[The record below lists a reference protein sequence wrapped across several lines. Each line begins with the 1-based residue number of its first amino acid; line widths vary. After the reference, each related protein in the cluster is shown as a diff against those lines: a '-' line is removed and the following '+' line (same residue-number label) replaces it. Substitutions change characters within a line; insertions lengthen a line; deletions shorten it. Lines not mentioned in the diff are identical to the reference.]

1 MPTFDCEVDVDD
13 FMDELSE
20 REIKEVIEWL
30 QENEDDFDESSI
42 LPKNLNFDESL
53 LLQNLNKI
61 KANLIQ
67 VTLEEMEVINQI
79 AKRL

>member
-1 MPTFDCEVDVDD
+1 MPTFDCYVDVDD

-20 REIKEVIEWL
+20 SEIKEVIEWL
-30 QENEDDFDESSI
+30 QDNTEGFIDI
-42 LPKNLNFDESL
+42 PHGKLNFDDAM

-61 KANLIQ
+61 KDNLFQ
-67 VTLEEMEVINQI
+67 VTLEEMEIINQI

>member
-20 REIKEVIEWL
+20 SEIKEVIEWL
-30 QENEDDFDESSI
+30 QDNESFAFNESLS
-42 LPKNLNFDESL
+42 KNLNFDEL
-53 LLQNLNKI
+53 LLIQSLNKI
-61 KANLIQ
+61 KSNLIQ

>member
-1 MPTFDCEVDVDD
+1 MPTFDCYVDVDD

-20 REIKEVIEWL
+20 NGIKEVIEWL
-30 QENEDDFDESSI
+30 QDHEEDFVDI
-42 LPKNLNFDESL
+42 PNGKLNFDEAM

-61 KANLIQ
+61 KDNLIQ
-67 VTLEEMEVINQI
+67 VTLEEMEIINQI

>member
-1 MPTFDCEVDVDD
+1 MPTFDCYVDVDD

-30 QENEDDFDESSI
+30 QDNEEDFVDITSG
-42 LPKNLNFDESL
+42 KLNFDEAM

-61 KANLIQ
+61 KDNLIQ
-67 VTLEEMEVINQI
+67 VTLEEMEIINQI

>member
-1 MPTFDCEVDVDD
+1 MPTFDCYVDVDD

-20 REIKEVIEWL
+20 NGIKEVIEWL
-30 QENEDDFDESSI
+30 QDHEEDFVGI
-42 LPKNLNFDESL
+42 PNGKLNFDEAM

-61 KANLIQ
+61 KDNLIQ
-67 VTLEEMEVINQI
+67 VTLEEMEIINQI

>member
-1 MPTFDCEVDVDD
+1 MPTFDCYVDVDD

-20 REIKEVIEWL
+20 NGIKEVIEWL
-30 QENEDDFDESSI
+30 QDHEEDFVDI
-42 LPKNLNFDESL
+42 PNGKLNFDEAM

-61 KANLIQ
+61 KDNLIQ

>member
-1 MPTFDCEVDVDD
+1 MPTFDCYVDVDD

-30 QENEDDFDESSI
+30 QDNEEDFVDITSG
-42 LPKNLNFDESL
+42 KLNFDEAM

-61 KANLIQ
+61 KDNLIQ

>member
-1 MPTFDCEVDVDD
+1 MPTFDCYVDVDD

-20 REIKEVIEWL
+20 SEIKEVIEWL
-30 QENEDDFDESSI
+30 QGNEDDFDESLL
-42 LPKNLNFDESL
+42 LPKNLNFDEGI
-53 LLQNLNKI
+53 LLQSLNKI

>member
-1 MPTFDCEVDVDD
+1 MPTFDCYVDVDD

-20 REIKEVIEWL
+20 NGIKEVIEWL
-30 QENEDDFDESSI
+30 QDHEEYFVDIPNG
-42 LPKNLNFDESL
+42 KLNFDEAM

-61 KANLIQ
+61 KDNLIQ

>member
-20 REIKEVIEWL
+20 SEIKEVIEWL
-30 QENEDDFDESSI
+30 QDNESFAFNESLS
-42 LPKNLNFDESL
+42 KNLNFDELL

-61 KANLIQ
+61 KSNLIQ